1 MQFELIREYES
12 VIWPQARASGLA
24 ALSNKRD
31 GASGSGSDKQQH
43 RTKERKR
50 LTPKEEAA
58 ARKRAWA
65 EQQAAASRANGN
77 VDMNPKSAI
86 YLGPRPGEDWGN
98 GAAAAGG
105 AIRPEL

>member
-12 VIWPQARASGLA
+12 VIWPQARAWGITS
-24 ALSNKRD
+24 LSSKK
-31 GASGSGSDKQQH
+31 GSDSQYKQGKG
-43 RTKERKR
+43 TERKR

-65 EQQAAASRANGN
+65 EQQVASGRGKVEAPL
-77 VDMNPKSAI
+77 NPI
-86 YLGPRPGEDWGN
+86 FLGPRPGEDWGN
-98 GAAAAGG
+98 IGAGG